1 MPAFPKIREVH
12 IRNYKS
18 IEQAVVRLGDIT
30 VLVGANGSGKSNFV
44 DAITFVRDC
53 LLDSVDQALVRR
65 GGYPGIL
72 WRHGASA
79 CPVGIRL
86 VIDFPNGD
94 VADYGIEL
102 AFEVESSALLIE
114 ERCSVT
120 HPGVL
125 IDRFSVKNG
134 AFVIEIPGVRAQIEP
149 GRLALLAASATPEFR
164 PVYDFLAGVRSY
176 GIDPESV
183 GALQVPDSGLQLMP
197 DGGNAASVLRR
208 VRRSDPDRFERVSEL
223 IRSVVPGVHEI
234 AAHQITDQ
242 VATIAFYERGLTPD
256 SMVPFL
262 PGSMSAGTLRV
273 LGFLLAAYQPNT
285 PSVLVIEE
293 PEANIHPAAAEVITS
308 VLLDV
313 SRRSQVLITTH
324 SAEILD
330 YEDLSDDAYRVVV
343 KENGRTAVAPI
354 SIAAR
359 DAIREHLYSPGEL
372 LRINELGADI
382 DAASRLAEG
391 VSVFGPPPQRVGEAA

>member
-18 IEQAVVRLGDIT
+18 IEQAVVRLSDLT
-30 VLVGANGSGKSNFV
+30 VLIGTNGSGKSNFV
-44 DAITFVRDC
+44 DALSFVRDC
-53 LLDSVDQALVRR
+53 LLDSVDQALLRR
-65 GGYPGIL
+65 GGYPGVL

-79 CPVGIRL
+79 CPVGVRL

-102 AFEVESSALLIE
+102 SFEMESSSLLIE
-114 ERCSVT
+114 ERCSVA

-125 IDRFSVKNG
+125 IDQFSVKNG
-134 AFVIEIPGVRAQIEP
+134 TFVIEIPGVRAQIEP

-164 PVYDFLAGVRSY
+164 PVYDFLAGLRSY

-183 GALQVPDSGLQLMP
+183 GALQVPDSGLQLLA
-197 DGGNAASVLRR
+197 DGGNAASVLRQM
-208 VRRSDPDRFERVSEL
+208 RRSDPDRFQRVSEL
-223 IRSVVPGVHEI
+223 IRSVVPGVHEVV
-234 AAHQITDQ
+234 ANQVTDQ

-256 SMVPFL
+256 SLVPFL
-262 PGSMSAGTLRV
+262 AGSMSAGTLRV

-308 VLLDV
+308 VLV
-313 SRRSQVLITTH
+313 ETSRRSQVLITTH
-324 SAEILD
+324 SAEMLD
-330 YEDLSDDAYRVVV
+330 HDGLSDDVFRVVV
-343 KENGRTAVAPI
+343 KDNGRTAIAPI
-354 SIAAR
+354 SVAAR
-359 DAIREHLYSPGEL
+359 EAIRQHLYSPGEL
-372 LRINELGADI
+372 LRINELGADL

-391 VSVFGPPPQRVGEAA
+391 VNVFGPPAQPLGEAA